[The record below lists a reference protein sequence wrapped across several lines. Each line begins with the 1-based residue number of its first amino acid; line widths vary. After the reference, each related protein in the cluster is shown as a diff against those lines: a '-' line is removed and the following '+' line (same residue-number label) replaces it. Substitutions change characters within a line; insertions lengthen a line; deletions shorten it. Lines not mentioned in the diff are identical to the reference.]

1 MQKRQ
6 IDNMKKVK
14 YNNKQTSQKTT
25 KQKKERKKQK
35 REKKKKE
42 NKHKQP
48 TKFICRKTKSDYTRC
63 KNMTSHSS
71 QYCYAHR

>member
-1 MQKRQ
+1 MGYKIMSWEDMDKELEKQSKKYHKQ
-6 IDNMKKVK
+6 IEKK
-14 YNNKQTSQKTT
+14 
-25 KQKKERKKQK
+25 KKQE

-42 NKHKQP
+42 KKKKQP
-48 TKFICRKTKSDYTRC
+48 KKFRCRKTKSDYTRC